1 MIAFILWII
10 GIVLAVKAA
19 LEILK
24 LEGDT
29 IKKLLAVIV
38 LVVAM
43 IKTLIKRVKSKTNE
57 SQKSLEDSNES

>member
-29 IKKLLAVIV
+29 VKKLLCVIA
-38 LVVAM
+38 LVITSWIGIGVYYFWARERVAQW
-43 IKTLIKRVKSKTNE
+43 VK
-57 SQKSLEDSNES
+57 

>member
-29 IKKLLAVIV
+29 VKKLLCVIV
-38 LVVAM
+38 LVITSWIGIGVYYFWARERVAQW
-43 IKTLIKRVKSKTNE
+43 VK
-57 SQKSLEDSNES
+57 

>member
-38 LVVAM
+38 LVLTSWVGIAVYYFWARER
-43 IKTLIKRVKSKTNE
+43 IAQWVK
-57 SQKSLEDSNES
+57 

>member
-29 IKKLLAVIV
+29 VKKLLCVIV
-38 LVVAM
+38 LVITSWVGIGVYYFWARERVAQW
-43 IKTLIKRVKSKTNE
+43 VK
-57 SQKSLEDSNES
+57 

>member
-24 LEGDT
+24 HEGDT

-38 LVVAM
+38 LVITSWVGIAVYYFWARER
-43 IKTLIKRVKSKTNE
+43 IAQWVK
-57 SQKSLEDSNES
+57 

>member
-38 LVVAM
+38 LVITNWVGIAVYYFWARER
-43 IKTLIKRVKSKTNE
+43 IAQWVK
-57 SQKSLEDSNES
+57 

>member
-38 LVVAM
+38 LVITSWVGIAVYYFWARER
-43 IKTLIKRVKSKTNE
+43 IAQWVK
-57 SQKSLEDSNES
+57 